1 MSELIL
7 ALCCVGGAF
16 GTYFTCNAL
25 KNKNIRIGKREIVAS
40 NLVLWSLAFL
50 LFAAMIP
57 YMFWLNALSDKVGLS
72 GGIFS
77 EAGYA
82 LLGALDWLT
91 VMTIGVAIVNTV
103 NQSKAPTNA

>member
-50 LFAAMIP
+50 LFAAMIFAI
-57 YMFWLNALSDKVGLS
+57 YWWIDKSSFGRVLKALREDEKLTQIMGYKTKYYKSV
-72 GGIFS
+72 IF
-77 EAGYA
+77 
-82 LLGALDWLT
+82 
-91 VMTIGVAIVNTV
+91 VNLISQ
-103 NQSKAPTNA
+103 NPSF